1 MADQPRSLAMGITA
15 TDMLTCAAA
24 HDAHAQQAPKRQQ
37 KRRSVQQS
45 VSKVSVV
52 PPACRGWP
60 GGGVVSTVYSAPN
73 RTAVVVASAG
83 KANMPIREQVVC
95 GVINTVYTVCS
106 AGAFE

>member
-1 MADQPRSLAMGITA
+1 VADQPRSLAMGITA

-60 GGGVVSTVYSAPN
+60 GGGVVSTVHSAPN
-73 RTAVVVASAG
+73 TEQLWWWQVLARQTCLYVSKWCVV
-83 KANMPIREQVVC
+83 
-95 GVINTVYTVCS
+95 
-106 AGAFE
+106 